1 MVESGGKTKGDGVRL
16 NRPRGT
22 DNSWPPGGVQEFF
35 VGGEGRAEKGED
47 VRLALLVIF
56 GAAGTLARYGL
67 QGLVQYRT
75 GSDFPTGTL
84 AVNLVGCLLLGGV
97 GEYGLTHLTIPPEWR
112 IGITVGFF
120 GAFTTFSTFSWETVR
135 LLEDGEWG
143 RAAAYVAASVMGGLL
158 AVAAGMRI
166 AERI

>member
-1 MVESGGKTKGDGVRL
+1 VASR
-16 NRPRGT
+16 
-22 DNSWPPGGVQEFF
+22 SFF
-35 VGGEGRAEKGED
+35 VGRGGRAEKGEV
-47 VRLALLVIF
+47 VRLGLLIVF
-56 GAAGTLARYGL
+56 GAAGTLMRYWL
-67 QGLVQYRT
+67 QGVVQYRT
-75 GSDFPTGTL
+75 GSDIPTGTL
-84 AVNLVGCLLLGGV
+84 VVNLVGCLLLGGI

-135 LLEDGEWG
+135 LLEDGEWA
-143 RAAAYVAASVMGGLL
+143 RAVAYVAASVVGGLL